1 VAQALQPGFLTNIES
16 FKEKLLEQWLLETF
30 TQLPGGMLF
39 IGAVFIVALLEA
51 LVGIGLIMPG
61 SVLTVFSGWLAF
73 HGKASFSG
81 IMTAAALGALLGDLV
96 SYWLGA
102 RFGIHLWNSRL
113 LKKHQGL
120 LRLAELFFLEHGG
133 KSVFLGRFLGPIRG
147 LVPFV
152 AGASQMRPA
161 IFFCYAIISS
171 VLWGISYPGIGYLG
185 GTSWQQAETLA
196 GRLALLITLI
206 LVVFLVAAWLRH
218 KFLPRRD
225 VRQAKHDHR
234 DPLP

>member
-1 VAQALQPGFLTNIES
+1 
-16 FKEKLLEQWLLETF
+16 LEQWLLEIF
-30 TQLPGGMLF
+30 NQLPGGTLF
-39 IGAVFIVALLEA
+39 AIAVFIVAFLEA

-73 HGKASFSG
+73 HGKAPISV
-81 IMTAAALGALLGDLV
+81 IMTAAALGALLGDLL

-102 RFGIHLWNSRL
+102 RFGIHLWNWRL

-152 AGASQMRPA
+152 AGASQMRPG
-161 IFFCYAIISS
+161 IFSCYAVISGA
-171 VLWGISYPGIGYLG
+171 LWGISYPGIGYLG
-185 GTSWQQAETLA
+185 GTSWEQAETLA
-196 GRLALLITLI
+196 GRVGLLVTLTV
-206 LVVFLVAAWLRH
+206 VVFLVVAWLRH
-218 KFLPRRD
+218 RFLPGRD
-225 VRQAKHDHR
+225 VRQAKGR
-234 DPLP
+234 QNYRP

>member
-1 VAQALQPGFLTNIES
+1 M
-16 FKEKLLEQWLLETF
+16 EQWLLETF
-30 TQLPGGMLF
+30 NQLPGGTLF
-39 IGAVFIVALLEA
+39 ITAVFIVAFLEA

-73 HGKASFSG
+73 HGKASISV
-81 IMTAAALGALLGDLV
+81 IMAAAAFGALLGDLI

-113 LKKHQGL
+113 LKKHEGL

-161 IFFCYAIISS
+161 VFFFYAVISG

-185 GTSWQQAETLA
+185 GSSWQQAETLA
-196 GRLALLITLI
+196 GRLGLLVTLTV
-206 LVVFLVAAWLRH
+206 VVFLVFAWLRH

-225 VRQAKHDHR
+225 VRQAKHNHR
-234 DPLP
+234 GPEP

>member
-1 VAQALQPGFLTNIES
+1 MQEA
-16 FKEKLLEQWLLETF
+16 LLEIF
-30 TQLPGGMLF
+30 NQLPGGAF
-39 IGAVFIVALLEA
+39 FTAAVFLVAFLEA

-73 HGKASFSG
+73 HDKAPISV
-81 IMTAAALGALLGDLV
+81 IMTAAALGALLGDLF

-102 RFGIHLWNSRL
+102 RFGIHIWNWRW

-120 LRLAELFFLEHGG
+120 LRLAELFFFEHGG

-147 LVPFV
+147 LIPFI

-161 IFFCYAIISS
+161 AFAFYAVISS
-171 VLWGISYPGIGYLG
+171 VLWGITYPGTGYLG

-196 GRLALLITLI
+196 GQLGLLFAIALAI
-206 LVVFLVAAWLRH
+206 FLVIAWLRH
-218 KFLPRRD
+218 TFLPRKD
-225 VRQAKHDHR
+225 VRQAKSNQR
-234 DPLP
+234 SNP

>member
-1 VAQALQPGFLTNIES
+1 MQE
-16 FKEKLLEQWLLETF
+16 WLLEIF
-30 TQLPGGMLF
+30 NQLPGGALF
-39 IGAVFIVALLEA
+39 IAAVFLVAFLEA

-73 HGKASFSG
+73 HGKAPISV
-81 IMTAAALGALLGDLV
+81 IMTAAALGALLGDLL

-102 RFGIHLWNSRL
+102 RFGVHIWNWRL
-113 LKKHQGL
+113 IKKQQGL
-120 LRLAELFFLEHGG
+120 LRLAELFFFEHGG

-161 IFFCYAIISS
+161 AFAFYAVISS
-171 VLWGISYPGIGYLG
+171 VLWGISYPGTGYLG

-196 GRLALLITLI
+196 GQLGLLFAIAVAI
-206 LVVFLVAAWLRH
+206 FLVIAWLRH
-218 KFLPRRD
+218 TFLPRKD
-225 VRQAKHDHR
+225 VRQAKSDQGHK
-234 DPLP
+234 P

>member
-1 VAQALQPGFLTNIES
+1 LQQWFLEILN
-16 FKEKLLEQWLLETF
+16 
-30 TQLPGGMLF
+30 QLPGGTIF
-39 IGAVFIVALLEA
+39 VTAVFVVAFLEA

-73 HGKASFSG
+73 HGKAPISLVM
-81 IMTAAALGALLGDLV
+81 ITAALGALLGDLF

-102 RFGIHLWNSRL
+102 RFGTHLWNWRL
-113 LKKHQGL
+113 LKKREGL
-120 LRLAELFFLEHGG
+120 LRLTELFFLEHGG

-161 IFFCYAIISS
+161 AFFCYAVISCL
-171 VLWGISYPGIGYLG
+171 LWGICYPGTGYLG
-185 GTSWQQAETLA
+185 GTSWQHAESLA
-196 GRLALLITLI
+196 EQLGLLATMAV
-206 LVVFLVAAWLRH
+206 VVFLAVTWLRY

-225 VRQAKHDHR
+225 LRQAKEAGEANHDS
-234 DPLP
+234 